1 MIPAMTQTAG
11 YVLVGLAAAAATAL
25 VGWLAYRANKG
36 SAANA
41 FTANLLAR
49 LDAVEDQLE
58 ELRGQLTLS
67 QRATIAAVRFIDRL
81 ADWGKRGGVA
91 PMPTPSPE
99 LHEYL
104 DPTMWQQAQDGPGA

>member
-1 MIPAMTQTAG
+1 MTETSG
-11 YVLVGLAAAAATAL
+11 YVLVGIVAAAATVIVAIIARR
-25 VGWLAYRANKG
+25 GTKD

-58 ELRGQLTLS
+58 ALTAKLTLS
-67 QRATIAAVRFIDRL
+67 QQATIAAVRFIDRL
-81 ADWGKRGGVA
+81 VDWGRRGGTEK
-91 PMPTPSPE
+91 MPTPSPE

-104 DPTMWQQAQDGPGA
+104 DPTMWEQAKGGPNA